1 MTKIEA
7 FFLKIKAWQ
16 FILLLC
22 IPYFFTRVAVSI
34 GVNDRQVLIVYCV
47 IDAVF
52 YAWLWILGNKLNNQV
67 PKKIRVNSGFFR
79 FCIFFS
85 FAFVFYSIL
94 VEAGFG
100 LIIPNFIDF
109 FFLFCMIYVSYF
121 VAKNLTM
128 AEKYKIAGFLE
139 IYILILLVFGWPIGI
154 WFIQPRVNKL
164 FKEKKVEGVER
175 KGSGLYS

>member
-1 MTKIEA
+1 MTKVET

-22 IPYFFTRVAVSI
+22 IPYLFTGVAVSD
-34 GVNDRQVLIVYCV
+34 GVNNRQMLIVYCG

-52 YAWLWILGNKLNNQV
+52 FAWLWVLGNKLNNQV
-67 PKKIRVNSGFFR
+67 PKKIRVKSGIFR

-85 FAFVFYSIL
+85 FAFVLYSIL

-100 LIIPNFIDF
+100 LIIPDFIDF

-121 VAKNLTM
+121 VEKNLTM

-139 IYILILLVFGWPIGI
+139 FYILVSLVFCWPIGI

-164 FKEKKVEGVER
+164 FQ
-175 KGSGLYS
+175 